1 MKTSKEYLAEANAV
15 VEKVAL
21 DQAVKKHGADNA
33 VFVDVRDSGDILQT
47 GTVAGA
53 LRVNRGFIEF
63 AADDN
68 TPYHNPKLTKDADL
82 YLLCAAGGQAALAG
96 KTLID
101 MGYNNVYNIGGFGA
115 WKEAGGPVEA
125 G

>member
-68 TPYHNPKLTKDADL
+68 NPKLTKNADL

-101 MGYNNVYNIGGFGA
+101 MGYNNVYNVGGFGA